1 MSHPIL
7 TVLLEY
13 IVNLAV
19 RINPLIVKIRGEH
32 GSASALG
39 KMPMDNTA
47 LRNLYKYDKM
57 CYHN

>member
-7 TVLLEY
+7 TILLEY

-19 RINPLIVKIRGEH
+19 RISLLNVKIGREH

-47 LRNLYKYDKM
+47 LRKLYKYGKM
-57 CYHN
+57 CYYN